1 MASTKKLVLD
11 TENRIG
17 TTESGEI
24 SYNLDAFDRLYKGN
38 IIITKRLTDK
48 LIEKLI
54 EYQDKIILHLTCT
67 GMGSTRIE
75 PFVPSVEET
84 HDKFVKLI
92 EGGFPI
98 SHVVLR
104 VDPIVPTHKGVETA
118 MRVLRAFRDFGI
130 RRVRIS
136 FLDNYKH
143 VQERFK
149 EENIPILYDGSF
161 HAPLAERLDA
171 LEKIKQCA
179 FECGFESVEAC
190 GEPGIESI
198 PCLSQKDIDILGLSD
213 EIELVGSAE
222 QRKSCGCPA
231 NKTSLFKGKL
241 ERCLHKCL
249 YCYWKDG
256 N

>member
-1 MASTKKLVLD
+1 MKIKEKILD
-11 TENRIG
+11 DQRIG
-17 TTESGEI
+17 TCESGEI
-24 SYNLDAFDRLYKGN
+24 AFNLDAFDRLYKGN

-54 EYQDKIILHLTCT
+54 EHQDKVILHLTCT

-75 PFVPSVEET
+75 PFVPSLEET

-104 VDPIVPTHKGVETA
+104 VDPIVPTQKGVETA

-143 VQERFK
+143 VKERFK
-149 EENIPILYDGSF
+149 SIGIELYGGEF
-161 HAPLAERLDA
+161 HAPLAERLDV

-231 NKTSLFKGKL
+231 NKKELLRLKPH
-241 ERCLHKCL
+241 RCDNKCL
-249 YCYWKDG
+249 YCYWRD
-256 N
+256 

>member
-1 MASTKKLVLD
+1 MMKIKEKILD
-11 TENRIG
+11 DQRIG
-17 TTESGEI
+17 TCESGEI
-24 SYNLDAFDRLYKGN
+24 AFNLDAFDRLYKGN

-54 EYQDKIILHLTCT
+54 EHQDKVILHLTCT

-75 PFVPSVEET
+75 PFVPSLEET

-104 VDPIVPTHKGVETA
+104 VDPIVPTQKGVETA

-143 VQERFK
+143 VKERFK
-149 EENIPILYDGSF
+149 SIGIELYGGEF
-161 HAPLAERLDA
+161 HAPLAERLDV

-231 NKTSLFKGKL
+231 NKKELLRLKPH
-241 ERCLHKCL
+241 RCDNKCL
-249 YCYWKDG
+249 YCYWRD
-256 N
+256 

>member
-1 MASTKKLVLD
+1 MMKIKEKIID
-11 TENRIG
+11 DQRIG
-17 TTESGEI
+17 TCESGEI
-24 SYNLDAFDRLYKGN
+24 AFNLDAFDRLYKGN

-54 EYQDKIILHLTCT
+54 EHQDKVILHLTCT

-104 VDPIVPTHKGVETA
+104 VDPIVPTDKGINTA
-118 MRVLRAFRDFGI
+118 LNVLKRFGGLGI
-130 RRVRIS
+130 KRVRIS

-149 EENIPILYDGSF
+149 TIGIELYGGEF

-231 NKTSLFKGKL
+231 NKKELLRLKPH
-241 ERCLHKCL
+241 RCENNCL
-249 YCYWKDG
+249 YCYWH

>member
-1 MASTKKLVLD
+1 MGKKIKLQK
-11 TENRIG
+11 NQRIG
-17 TTESGEI
+17 TCEVGEI
-24 SYNLDAFDRLYKGN
+24 AFNLDAFDRLYKGN

-54 EYQDKIILHLTCT
+54 EHQDKVILHLTCT
-67 GMGSTRIE
+67 GMAQSRIE

-104 VDPIVPTHKGVETA
+104 VDPIVPTQKGVETA

-149 EENIPILYDGSF
+149 SIGVELYGGEF

-198 PCLSQKDIDILGLSD
+198 PCLSQKDIDILGLKD
-213 EIELVGSAE
+213 EITLVGSAE

-231 NKTSLFKGKL
+231 NKSELLKVKPH
-241 ERCLHKCL
+241 RCENKCL
-249 YCYWKDG
+249 YCYWRD
-256 N
+256 